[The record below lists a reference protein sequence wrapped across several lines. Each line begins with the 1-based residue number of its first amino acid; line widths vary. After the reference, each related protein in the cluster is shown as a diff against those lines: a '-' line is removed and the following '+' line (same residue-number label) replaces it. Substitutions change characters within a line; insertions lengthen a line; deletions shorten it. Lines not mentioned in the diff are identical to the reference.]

1 MEYRN
6 KEEDQKAET
15 VLRQLG
21 FKPNQIFHESELR
34 EKIYLFY
41 NVIKTEEK
49 AKLVG
54 ISRAD
59 NGKESFFECIMEIL
73 DGSIILQKYY
83 RFMSKGE
90 LKDLR
95 ELEGRT

>member
-6 KEEDQKAET
+6 KEEDQKAEA
-15 VLRQLG
+15 LLLQLG
-21 FKPNQIFHESELR
+21 FKPGQIFDISELH
-34 EKIYLFY
+34 EKVYVLY
-41 NVIKTEEK
+41 NVIKREEK

-54 ISRAD
+54 TNRAD
-59 NGKESFFECIMEIL
+59 NDKQSFFECIMEML
-73 DGSIILQKYY
+73 DGSNLLQKYY
-83 RFMSKGE
+83 RFISKGE